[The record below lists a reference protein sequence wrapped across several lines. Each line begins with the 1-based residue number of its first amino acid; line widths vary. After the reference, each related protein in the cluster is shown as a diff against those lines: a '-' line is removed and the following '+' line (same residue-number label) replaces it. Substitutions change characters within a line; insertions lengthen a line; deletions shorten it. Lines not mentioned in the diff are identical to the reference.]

1 MSEHT
6 NMRHDDGRRTF
17 VRRTLLRGA
26 AVGAAAP
33 LLPAAAGAAQAAPDA
48 APVGADAAP
57 VGSAG
62 SASGAV
68 RPDAATLR
76 WLGTSGWRIGVGV
89 GGRTVLFDPYI
100 TRFPTGLFGPKG
112 FDPDTRLRSDEEL
125 VARHAGRPELVLVSH
140 THWDHVGDV
149 PCIATSTGARVI
161 GTETTYHV
169 LRALGVDAGQISVVK
184 GGEVLDFDGFTVEVV
199 ASRHSRNAKWSY
211 FAPGTLHA
219 PPRPAPRTV
228 SDLPE
233 GDTLAFQVTVADGPS
248 FFLMGASD
256 FDERSAAGLRPDV
269 LMAATPSSRS
279 THRYLPRLLSTLGNP
294 GTVVPVHWDNFEE
307 PLSAPPRRDP
317 AMDLDAFTAEV
328 RRLSPASRIV
338 VPDYATVYG
347 ADLRPTA

>member
-1 MSEHT
+1 MNEHPMSDSMNSRPE
-6 NMRHDDGRRTF
+6 DGRRAF

-26 AVGAAAP
+26 ALGAAVP
-33 LLPAAAGAAQAAPDA
+33 LLPAAAGAAHAA
-48 APVGADAAP
+48 ADAAP
-57 VGSAG
+57 AG
-62 SASGAV
+62 AARSTTETP
-68 RPDAATLR
+68 RPDAASLR
-76 WLGTSGWRIGVGV
+76 WLGTSGWRIGV

-112 FDPDTRLRSDEEL
+112 SFDPNTPLSCDKEL
-125 VARHAGRPELVLVSH
+125 VARHAGSPELVLVSH
-140 THWDHVGDV
+140 THWDHLGDV
-149 PCIATSTGARVI
+149 PYIAASTGARVV

-169 LRALGVDAGQISVVK
+169 LRSLGVDAGQISVVK
-184 GGEVLDFDGFTVEVV
+184 GGEVLDFGGFTVEVV

-219 PPRPAPRTV
+219 VPSRAPRTI

-233 GDTLAFQVTVADGPS
+233 GDTLAFQVTVAGGPS

-269 LMAATPSSRS
+269 LMAATPSTRS
-279 THRYLPRLLSTLGNP
+279 THRYLPRLLDTLGHP

-307 PLSAPPRRDP
+307 PLSAPPQRDP
-317 AMDLDAFTAEV
+317 VMDLDGFTAEV
-328 RRLSPASRIV
+328 RRLSPDSRIV